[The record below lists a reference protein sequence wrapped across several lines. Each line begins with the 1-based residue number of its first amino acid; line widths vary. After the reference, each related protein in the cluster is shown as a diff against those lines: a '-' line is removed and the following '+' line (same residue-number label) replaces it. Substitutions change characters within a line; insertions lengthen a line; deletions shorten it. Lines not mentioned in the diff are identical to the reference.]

1 MTGAGDQGM
10 MFGYACDETPE
21 LMPMPIALAHKLAMR
36 LTEVR
41 KEEILPYLR
50 PDGKTQVTIEYDDGQ
65 PKRVDTVVVSS
76 QHAPE
81 VSLEQIRA
89 DITEQVIR
97 ATIPAELMDE
107 NTKIYINP
115 TGRFVIGGPQGDSG
129 LTGRKIIVDT
139 YGGYARHG
147 GGAFSG
153 KDPTKV
159 DRLSLIHICNP
170 LFDEIYVNERDA
182 FLMPESMG
190 LDFRMRYVRACVTD
204 NPDKLNQIEKGINR
218 VTSFDYQSIDD
229 GDIID
234 LGGITLRTIAFPG
247 HTPGSLMFYDESSRI
262 LFSGD
267 SVNPSPWLFLEYS
280 VPLHEYLDKLRQ
292 LKPLLAEAGRI
303 YCGHGV
309 DALEDEVV
317 PDLEECC
324 LEILGG
330 AAGKPTRTVGGD
342 ACKYRHGC
350 VTVFYN
356 PEKR

>member
-1 MTGAGDQGM
+1 MSKVNLYQVHQVNDYTYIIAEDLDHQVDTMALVIGKKKAALIDTGAGIGNLR
-10 MFGYACDETPE
+10 EVVEE
-21 LMPMPIALAHKLAMR
+21 LTDLPVMV
-36 LTEVR
+36 LTTH
-41 KEEILPYLR
+41 LHT
-50 PDGKTQVTIEYDDGQ
+50 D
-65 PKRVDTVVVSS
+65 
-76 QHAPE
+76 HA
-81 VSLEQIRA
+81 
-89 DITEQVIR
+89 
-97 ATIPAELMDE
+97 
-107 NTKIYINP
+107 
-115 TGRFVIGGPQGDSG
+115 GG
-129 LTGRKIIVDT
+129 
-139 YGGYARHG
+139 
-147 GGAFSG
+147 
-153 KDPTKV
+153 
-159 DRLSLIHICNP
+159 NP

-356 PEKR
+356 PEKL